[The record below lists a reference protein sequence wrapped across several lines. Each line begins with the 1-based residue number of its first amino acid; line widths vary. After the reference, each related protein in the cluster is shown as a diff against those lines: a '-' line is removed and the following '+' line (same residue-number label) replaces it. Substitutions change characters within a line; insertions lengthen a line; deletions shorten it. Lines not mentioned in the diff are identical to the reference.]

1 MVNNSKVP
9 PSSNK
14 QNRREKDAVY
24 QAIRNINSAKPD
36 SRSPLKKSISLTKR
50 APPHLSGQMQV
61 ISKVSKG
68 ELPAVAQ
75 KKAKS
80 KTSKTYDPNG
90 VAEGAKFAPQQAKFK
105 QI

>member
-1 MVNNSKVP
+1 
-9 PSSNK
+9 
-14 QNRREKDAVY
+14 
-24 QAIRNINSAKPD
+24 
-36 SRSPLKKSISLTKR
+36 
-50 APPHLSGQMQV
+50 MQV